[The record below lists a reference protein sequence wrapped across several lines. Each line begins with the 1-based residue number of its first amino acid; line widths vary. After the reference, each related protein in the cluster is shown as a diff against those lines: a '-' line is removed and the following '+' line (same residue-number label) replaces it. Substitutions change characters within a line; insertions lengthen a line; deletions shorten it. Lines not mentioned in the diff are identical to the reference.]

1 MIAVLT
7 GSGGLISS
15 GTIKVPGAGLC
26 GEVNSSFS
34 SWARAGDTD

>member
-26 GEVNSSFS
+26 GEVIPLFHLG
-34 SWARAGDTD
+34 RAGDTD